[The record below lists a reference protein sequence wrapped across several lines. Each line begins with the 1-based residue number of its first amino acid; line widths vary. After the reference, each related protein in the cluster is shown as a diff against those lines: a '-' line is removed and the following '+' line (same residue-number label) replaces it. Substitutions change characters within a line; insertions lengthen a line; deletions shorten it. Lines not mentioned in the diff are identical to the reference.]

1 MGNRFLM
8 LEQYHTLIRGHGVIA
23 ALTFLCIVPSAI
35 MIARFKDRSP
45 RWALRLHIW
54 LQILTVALTT
64 VVFVLGYF
72 AVGPE
77 RSWTNPHHGIGL
89 TIFVLV
95 LIQAVGGWWV
105 HSREKGR
112 KRMYIPLKL
121 MVRIKSALQGCRDQK
136 LLYLRLLVPSMAWTR
151 DRITR
156 SRTDPHRSYAL
167 WFTGSIVRS
176 LRPRNCY
183 PRCRLFCLDI
193 STVAA
198 YRV

>member
-35 MIARFKDRSP
+35 MIARFHDGSP

-77 RSWTNPHHGIGL
+77 RSWTNPHHSIGL

-95 LIQAVGGWWV
+95 LTQAIGGWWV
-105 HSREKGR
+105 HSREKGKR
-112 KRMYIPLKL
+112 RMYIPLEL
-121 MVRIKSALQGCRDQK
+121 MVRIKAT
-136 LLYLRLLVPSMAWTR
+136 LVS
-151 DRITR
+151 
-156 SRTDPHRSYAL
+156 
-167 WFTGSIVRS
+167 
-176 LRPRNCY
+176 
-183 PRCRLFCLDI
+183 
-193 STVAA
+193 
-198 YRV
+198 

>member
-8 LEQYHTLIRGHGVIA
+8 LEQYHTLIRGHGAIA

-35 MIARFKDRSP
+35 MIARFHDRSP

-89 TIFVLV
+89 AIFVLV
-95 LIQAVGGWWV
+95 LTQAVGGWWV

-112 KRMYIPLKL
+112 RRLYIPLKL
-121 MVRIKSALQGCRDQK
+121 MVSIMSAL
-136 LLYLRLLVPSMAWTR
+136 
-151 DRITR
+151 
-156 SRTDPHRSYAL
+156 
-167 WFTGSIVRS
+167 
-176 LRPRNCY
+176 
-183 PRCRLFCLDI
+183 
-193 STVAA
+193 
-198 YRV
+198 

>member
-1 MGNRFLM
+1 MSVGDGTWDPQRNTFLLPNLMGLNFATMRYNGKPDPATVLFSLTWLTKLGMGNRFLV
-8 LEQYHTLIRGHGVIA
+8 LEQYHTLIRGHGVVA
-23 ALTFLCIVPSAI
+23 VLTFLCIVPSAI
-35 MIARFKDRSP
+35 MIARFHDRSP

-95 LIQAVGGWWV
+95 LLQAVGGWWV

-112 KRMYIPLKL
+112 RRMFIPLKL
-121 MVRIKSALQGCRDQK
+121 MVRIKAV
-136 LLYLRLLVPSMAWTR
+136 LLP
-151 DRITR
+151 
-156 SRTDPHRSYAL
+156 
-167 WFTGSIVRS
+167 
-176 LRPRNCY
+176 
-183 PRCRLFCLDI
+183 
-193 STVAA
+193 
-198 YRV
+198 